1 MNDHTVGKTPYKNRQ
16 AAYDQAASWAADIH
30 GGLRASRRVAW
41 IVAAA
46 AVAVAVLEAVAIALM
61 MPLKTVVPY
70 TIVVDRQTGYVET
83 LRGVQTGPLTQ
94 NAAVTESFIVQ
105 YVLARETF
113 DATDLRESYRKVTL
127 WSAGSARTQY
137 QLELDRKTPSS
148 PLNLYPAT
156 TVLSTQIKSVSLMT
170 PTTALVRFDT
180 VRRDAG
186 AIMGEQRS
194 YAAVMTF
201 RYSGA
206 PMKMGDRF
214 LNPLGFQVVS
224 YRRDAEAVAPASV
237 RIDAMGMTQ

>member
-1 MNDHTVGKTPYKNRQ
+1 MNDFSPGKTPPKGRQ
-16 AAYDQAASWAADIH
+16 VAYDQAASWAADIH
-30 GGLRASRRVAW
+30 GSLRASRRVAW
-41 IVAAA
+41 IVAAC
-46 AVAVAVLEAVAIALM
+46 AVVVALLEAIAIAM
-61 MPLKTVVPY
+61 MAPLKTVVPY

-83 LRGVQTGPLTQ
+83 ARGLQTGPMTQ
-94 NAAVTESFIVQ
+94 NAAVTQAFVVQ

-113 DATDLRESYRKVTL
+113 DATDLNENYRKVTL
-127 WSAGSARTQY
+127 WSAGSARAQY
-137 QLELDRKTPSS
+137 QLGLDRKTPTS

-156 TVLSTQIKSVSLMT
+156 TVLSTQIKSVSLLT

-194 YAAVMTF
+194 YASVMTF

-214 LNPLGFQVVS
+214 LNPLGFQVLS
-224 YRRDAEAVAPASV
+224 YRRDAEALAAGSVRLDAGVAP
-237 RIDAMGMTQ
+237 